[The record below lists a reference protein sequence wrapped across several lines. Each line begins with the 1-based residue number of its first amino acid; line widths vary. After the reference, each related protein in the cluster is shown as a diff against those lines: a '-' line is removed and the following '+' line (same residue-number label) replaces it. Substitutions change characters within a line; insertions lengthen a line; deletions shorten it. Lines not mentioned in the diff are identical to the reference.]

1 MSLQTSCL
9 QPLSLIQYP
18 SICPLIFLYSS
29 DVTSKFSLP
38 TREKCCE
45 SSHGMNYSKACFI
58 LHCIEMTRNKNNF
71 KMFKKNP
78 LEGYLAYWCV
88 KFNEKNT
95 VHRVFLIN
103 ASCISVQRQ
112 GLKWCSHCP
121 WGIKL
126 LLQSGMYFPLTHT
139 EEKAWETSKADEW
152 TFMKNTLKINKLSE

>member
-1 MSLQTSCL
+1 MQSYCALCMVSSNPISQEPRKIPVILTVFIPVWLVESNLALFSYLKATDLLVKIMSLQTSCL

-71 KMFKKNP
+71 KMFKKKP
-78 LEGYLAYWCV
+78 LEGYLAY
-88 KFNEKNT
+88 
-95 VHRVFLIN
+95 
-103 ASCISVQRQ
+103 
-112 GLKWCSHCP
+112 
-121 WGIKL
+121 
-126 LLQSGMYFPLTHT
+126 
-139 EEKAWETSKADEW
+139 
-152 TFMKNTLKINKLSE
+152 